1 MVYDVVYLYIH
12 IYVYKY
18 SKDTYCSFLM
28 RQSFRTPQ
36 GPRSRTI
43 CNVTHLPPPIRELM
57 AQALQGR
64 ELVDLETLELS
75 EAQSFGSL
83 GLGLNVASI

>member
-1 MVYDVVYLYIH
+1 MVYYIVYLYIH
-12 IYVYKY
+12 IYVYRYNKA
-18 SKDTYCSFLM
+18 TYCSFLV

-36 GPRSRTI
+36 GLRSRTM
-43 CNVTHLPPPIRELM
+43 CNVTNLPPPIRELM

-83 GLGLNVASI
+83 GIGLNVASI

>member
-1 MVYDVVYLYIH
+1 MVY
-12 IYVYKY
+12 YVARMFMQKTIC
-18 SKDTYCSFLM
+18 KHGQATYCSFPV

-36 GPRSRTI
+36 GLRSRTM
-43 CNVTHLPPPIRELM
+43 CNVTNLPPPIRELM

-83 GLGLNVASI
+83 GIGLNVASI